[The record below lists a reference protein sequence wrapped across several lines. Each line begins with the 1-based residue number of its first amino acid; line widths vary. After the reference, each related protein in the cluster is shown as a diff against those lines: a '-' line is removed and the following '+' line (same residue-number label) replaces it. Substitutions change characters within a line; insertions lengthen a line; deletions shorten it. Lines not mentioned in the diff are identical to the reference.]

1 MNEQE
6 QLLCKRLLEL
16 ANNTYQRDIPLFS
29 DFLNLNEQEI
39 LNQVLTKMPPIC
51 IKTMGGYS
59 LAERK
64 VAGFYPRETR
74 QAEDYPEDFA
84 SFGQEVI
91 ACLKIEAL
99 NKKFA
104 EELTHR
110 DYLGALI
117 SLGIDRSVLGDIVV
131 DGNGC
136 AYLFCLK
143 KIRSFI
149 IQELVRI
156 KHTAVMVSETEFDE
170 NVSLHREEITG
181 FTASLR
187 LDAVLALVTGLSRS
201 RGVSYI
207 EDAKVFVN
215 GKCISSNGYTLKED
229 DVISVRG
236 IGKFQY
242 KGTSGMSKKGRLF
255 VTIWKYL

>member
-16 ANNTYQRDIPLFS
+16 ANNTYQRDIPMFS
-29 DFLNLNEQEI
+29 DFLNLNVQEI
-39 LNQVLTKMPPIC
+39 LNQILTKMPPIC

-64 VAGFYPRETR
+64 VAGFYPKETR
-74 QAEDYPEDFA
+74 QEEDHSEGP
-84 SFGQEVI
+84 VV
-91 ACLKIEAL
+91 CLKVEPL

-110 DYLGALI
+110 DYLGALV

-131 DGNGC
+131 SENS

-149 IQELVRI
+149 LQELVRI
-156 KHTAVMVSETEFDE
+156 KHTAVMVSEAEFDE

-207 EDAKVFVN
+207 EEAKVFVN
-215 GKCISSNGYTLKED
+215 GKCITSNGYTLKEN

-236 IGKFQY
+236 VGKFQY
-242 KGTSGMSKKGRLF
+242 KGTSGTSKKGRLF
-255 VTIWKYL
+255 VTVWKYL

>member
-6 QLLCKRLLEL
+6 QLLSKRLLEL
-16 ANNTYQRDIPLFS
+16 ADNTYQRDIPMFS

-39 LNQVLTKMPPIC
+39 LNQILTKMPPIC

-64 VAGFYPRETR
+64 VAGFYPK
-74 QAEDYPEDFA
+74 
-84 SFGQEVI
+84 EVFYEQNPI
-91 ACLKIEAL
+91 ICLKIEPL

-104 EELTHR
+104 EEITHR

-131 DGNGC
+131 SAPC
-136 AYLFCLK
+136 AYLFCLR
-143 KIRSFI
+143 KIAPFI
-149 IQELVRI
+149 MQELVQI
-156 KHTAVMVSETEFDE
+156 KHTAVMVTETEFDE
-170 NVSLHREEITG
+170 TVSLHTEEITG
-181 FTASLR
+181 FIASLR
-187 LDAVLALVTGLSRS
+187 LDAILALVTGMSRS
-201 RGVSYI
+201 RAVSYI
-207 EDAKVFVN
+207 EEAKVFIN
-215 GKCISSNGYTLKED
+215 GKCITSNGCTLKEN

-242 KGTSGMSKKGRLF
+242 QGTSGTSKKGRLF
-255 VTIWKYL
+255 VTILKYC

>member
-16 ANNTYQRDIPLFS
+16 ADNTYQRDIPMFS

-39 LNQVLTKMPPIC
+39 FNQILKKMPPIC

-59 LAERK
+59 LAER
-64 VAGFYPRETR
+64 VIAGFYPKERF
-74 QAEDYPEDFA
+74 D
-84 SFGQEVI
+84 GQTPIV
-91 ACLKIEAL
+91 CLKIEPL

-110 DYLGALI
+110 DYLGGLI
-117 SLGIDRSVLGDIVV
+117 SLGIERSVLGDIIVSQ
-131 DGNGC
+131 NC

-143 KIRSFI
+143 KISAFI
-149 IQELVRI
+149 MQELIKI
-156 KHTAVMVSETEFDE
+156 KHTAVFVAETEFDE
-170 NVSLHREEITG
+170 TVFLQKEEITG
-181 FTASLR
+181 FVASLR
-187 LDAVLALVTGLSRS
+187 IDALLSLITGMSRS
-201 RGVSYI
+201 RAVSYI
-207 EDAKVFVN
+207 EEAKVFIN
-215 GKCISSNGYTLKED
+215 GKCVTSNGANIKEN

-242 KGTSGMSKKGRLF
+242 KGTSGTSKKGRLF
-255 VTIWKYL
+255 VTVLKYC

>member
-16 ANNTYQRDIPLFS
+16 ADNTYQRDIPMFS

-39 LNQVLTKMPPIC
+39 LNQILTKMPPIC

-59 LAERK
+59 LAER
-64 VAGFYPRETR
+64 VVVGFYPKERFDEQT
-74 QAEDYPEDFA
+74 P
-84 SFGQEVI
+84 VV
-91 ACLKIEAL
+91 CLKIEPL
-99 NKKFA
+99 NRKFA

-131 DGNGC
+131 SDNC

-143 KIRSFI
+143 KISAFI
-149 IQELVRI
+149 TQDLVKI
-156 KHTAVMVSETEFDE
+156 KHTSVFVTETEFDE
-170 NVSLHREEITG
+170 TVSLQTEEITG
-181 FTASLR
+181 FVASLR
-187 LDAVLALVTGLSRS
+187 IDALLSLVTGMSRS
-201 RGVSYI
+201 RAVSYI
-207 EDAKVFVN
+207 EEAKVFIN
-215 GKCISSNGYTLKED
+215 GKCVTSNGAAIKEN

-236 IGKFQY
+236 VGKFQY
-242 KGTSGMSKKGRLF
+242 KGTSGTSKKGRLF
-255 VTIWKYL
+255 VTVLKYC